1 MDIFKTHETKLLV
14 KNTWGEK
21 IKQLIRFLLIWY
33 LTALQNKERLK
44 SNLSNFIEK
53 SSALLSVK
61 SSVHL
66 EKYQLQS
73 NIY

>member
-21 IKQLIRFLLIWY
+21 IKQLIRF
-33 LTALQNKERLK
+33 
-44 SNLSNFIEK
+44 SNLISYSFTEQGKAKIKFIEFIEK
-53 SSALLSVK
+53 LSALLSVK